1 MNIDIQMTH
10 FKGTLYEMENSG
22 RTFDYTFHEPS
33 LQFTKCVLVSTL
45 GDFPIEK
52 DDYICNIGG
61 GDFVLPPNIA
71 KEFLRIKWMDKS
83 ADICRNPTSV
93 EDKIAENMEK
103 LYPED
108 VYEQEEE
115 RSEVI
120 DRQAELQIHLWKLY
134 ENMRGDVF
142 NFLPNDYKNIEG
154 GTVEFNKDGKIEKLI
169 AHFKTN
175 NNG

>member
-33 LQFTKCVLVSTL
+33 LQFTKCILVSTL
-45 GDFPIEK
+45 GDFPIEEG
-52 DDYICNIGG
+52 DYICNIGG
-61 GDFVLPPNIA
+61 GDFVLKPNIA
-71 KEFLRIKWMDKS
+71 KEFLKAKLMDES
-83 ADICRNPTSV
+83 ASICRNPTSV

-108 VYEQEEE
+108 GHTTGHPE
-115 RSEVI
+115 RSISTVEN
-120 DRQAELQIHLWKLY
+120 LW
-134 ENMRGDVF
+134 DVYNTF
-142 NFLPNDYKNIEG
+142 RSHAMIQG
-154 GTVEFNKDGKIEKLI
+154 GTVEFNKEGEIENLI
-169 AHFKTN
+169 VNFKTN

>member
-1 MNIDIQMTH
+1 MNIDIQMTQ

-22 RTFDYTFHEPS
+22 RTFDYAFLEPS

-52 DDYICNIGG
+52 GDYICNIGG

-71 KEFLRIKWMDKS
+71 KEFLRIKWMNKS
-83 ADICRNPTSV
+83 ADICRNPTSI

-108 VYEQEEE
+108 VYATGHPECALEEPMSLPE
-115 RSEVI
+115 NLWEVYNSF
-120 DRQAELQIHLWKLY
+120 KSY
-134 ENMRGDVF
+134 S
-142 NFLPNDYKNIEG
+142 NIQG
-154 GTVEFNKDGKIEKLI
+154 GTVEFNEFGEIKKLI
-169 AHFKTN
+169 AHFKKQ
-175 NNG
+175 